1 MEISPFFVY
10 TIVKLDAFCAFMC
23 SCSVI
28 CAVIGVLSYF
38 FGHVT
43 ADNYCGTEEE
53 RRESR
58 RVGRC
63 LSFKVAPVFLVLSF
77 VTLFVCTVIPTTKQA
92 AVIWLLPKVV
102 TEQNMEKVQ
111 SEAGELYD
119 LAKQWLTENAK
130 CNINEKDAETKGKQL
145 AEH

>member
-1 MEISPFFVY
+1 M
-10 TIVKLDAFCAFMC
+10 
-23 SCSVI
+23 
-28 CAVIGVLSYF
+28 
-38 FGHVT
+38 
-43 ADNYCGTEEE
+43 
-53 RRESR
+53 
-58 RVGRC
+58 
-63 LSFKVAPVFLVLSF
+63 
-77 VTLFVCTVIPTTKQA
+77 CTVIPTTKQA